1 MNSPC
6 LLVKDVCKNFGG
18 LRAISNVRLCLEPG
32 ERRAMIGPNGAG
44 KTTLFNLISGT
55 LAPSS
60 GGIQLFGK
68 EVTRLSPHR
77 RAALGLTRTF
87 QITNLFRNLTL
98 FENVV
103 LAVQGLDQA
112 RYSMLRPVSSYTRL
126 GHRAHQLLEAWGLR
140 EKAGIPVRNL
150 SYGEQR
156 QVELIMAVA
165 GNPRLLLLD
174 EPTSGLSPAETGTVT
189 EIIRKLDG
197 NMTILLIE
205 HDMDVAFALADRVSV
220 LHFGSL
226 LTEGSVNEIR
236 NDPRVGEIY
245 FGAEQND
252 A

>member
-6 LLVKDVCKNFGG
+6 LLVRDACKNFGG
-18 LRAISNVRLCLEPG
+18 LRAISNVHLSLEPG
-32 ERRAMIGPNGAG
+32 ERRAVIGPNGAG

-55 LAPSS
+55 LSPSS
-60 GGIQLFGK
+60 GAIHLFGK

-87 QITNLFRNLTL
+87 QITNLFRNLAL
-98 FENVV
+98 FENVL
-103 LAVQGLDQA
+103 LAVQALDQA
-112 RYSMLRPVSSYTRL
+112 KYSMLRPVSSYRRL
-126 GHRAHQLLEAWGLR
+126 GHRTFELLEEWGLR
-140 EKAGIPVRNL
+140 DKAGVLVRNL

-156 QVELIMAVA
+156 QAELIMAVA
-165 GNPRLLLLD
+165 GNPKLLLLN

-189 EIIRKLDG
+189 EIIRKLDS
-197 NMTILLIE
+197 NITILLIE
-205 HDMDVAFALADRVSV
+205 HDMDVAFALADRVTV

-226 LTEGSVNEIR
+226 LTEGSVREIQ

-245 FGAEQND
+245 FGAEQNN